1 MSEFVLQ
8 NFTEEMVRTYV
19 EHNIPKEDICDCI
32 RCKLD
37 VIAHMLNHLPPS
49 YGITHRGYLFD
60 KLKNIDLGQRVTV
73 SECFYRAVIAVK
85 ERPSDGCKTQ
95 IAFS

>member
-8 NFTEEMVRTYV
+8 NFTEELVRSYV
-19 EHNIPKEDICDCI
+19 EYNLSKEDVCDCN

-60 KLKNIDLGQRVTV
+60 KLKTADLEHRVSV
-73 SECFYRAVIAVK
+73 SECFYKAVMAVK
-85 ERPSDGCKTQ
+85 ERPSDGCTTQ
-95 IAFS
+95 NAFG